1 MTIMKRLR
9 HNFSFPVWKERSRA
23 NNSNKLRKKLSS
35 YKQELV
41 EMDFRDLF
49 LDNNWIDFSGSDGA
63 AVITT
68 DGISEHERRA
78 NEGRIT

>member
-1 MTIMKRLR
+1 MKR
-9 HNFSFPVWKERSRA
+9 
-23 NNSNKLRKKLSS
+23 KLKDEQIKKRISS
-35 YKQELV
+35 YKEELV

-78 NEGRIT
+78 NEDRIT

>member
-1 MTIMKRLR
+1 
-9 HNFSFPVWKERSRA
+9 
-23 NNSNKLRKKLSS
+23 
-35 YKQELV
+35 
-41 EMDFRDLF
+41 MDFRDLF

-78 NEGRIT
+78 NEDRIT